1 MENDGQLEFRESLM
15 VAVTEC
21 ECSLEEV
28 LFELMMA
35 TVSNAIFHKAWSP
48 EELQQNLTKMIE
60 VVKEVEVLRENNP
73 FASADITPAEA

>member
-1 MENDGQLEFRESLM
+1 MENEAQLAFREALM

-35 TVSNAIFHKAWSP
+35 TVSNAIFHKAWSSD
-48 EELQQNLTKMIE
+48 ELKQNLSKMIE

-73 FASADITPAEA
+73 FASADTEPAEA

>member
-1 MENDGQLEFRESLM
+1 MENEAQLAFRGALM
-15 VAVTEC
+15 DAVTEC
-21 ECSLEEV
+21 QCSLEEA

-48 EELQQNLTKMIE
+48 EQLQQNLSKMIE

-73 FASADITPAEA
+73 FASADLNPAEA